1 MNTKDYIESGML
13 DAYALGALSREDAA
27 AVEAAIVLHPELA
40 AELHAIQEAMEQYAA
55 TAAKQPPAHLQHS
68 IWNAIQAAAPPA
80 DAYAADPLSSRP
92 AQIPLHPAR
101 TGSTSWRWA
110 ALWAALLGSTV
121 LNIVLFSNGNKVRER
136 QLALNAEVKAMQ
148 TQQQSLA
155 AVVADYSKARD
166 MMADTSMQT
175 IIMHTVVKGHP
186 MAATVYWSKA
196 SGATY
201 VAMNALPAPPQGMQY
216 QMWVIKGGQPVSMG
230 MLPGHMAN
238 SPGMQKVDMSVTD
251 AEAFAISLEKEGG
264 NPTPTDVYVLGK
276 A

>member
-1 MNTKDYIESGML
+1 ML
-13 DAYALGALSREDAA
+13 DAYALGALSQEEAA

-40 AELHAIQEAMEQYAA
+40 AELRSVQDAMEQFAA
-55 TAAKQPPAHLQHS
+55 TAAKQPPAHLQHK
-68 IWNAIQAAAPPA
+68 IWNAVQAAAPPA
-80 DAYAADPLSSRP
+80 DAYATDAAASRS
-92 AQIPLHPAR
+92 AQVPFRPSH
-101 TGSTSWRWA
+101 TGSASWRWA
-110 ALWAALLGSTV
+110 ALWAALIGSTV
-121 LNIVLFSNGNKVRER
+121 LNIVLFSNGNRVREQ

-148 TQQQSLA
+148 AQQQSLA

-166 MMADTSMQT
+166 MMADTAMQT

-216 QMWVIKGGQPVSMG
+216 QMWVIKGGQPISMG

-238 SPGMQKVDMSVTD
+238 TPGMQKVDMSVTD

-264 NPTPTDVYVLGK
+264 NPTPTEVYVLGK